1 MSNISKLNSWMNCKR
16 LLQYV
21 PKFYTKQID
30 SNILFLANDRKL
42 EKYWVPIDIST
53 WGNERVIY
61 DTKMSCYDI

>member
-1 MSNISKLNSWMNCKR
+1 M
-16 LLQYV
+16 Q
-21 PKFYTKQID
+21 FYTKQID